1 MATLKH
7 AWRGELLNEVNF
19 FRRPSIQFE
28 KLECNRIP
36 VRSSGL
42 GLATG
47 VEDPRIVV

>member
-1 MATLKH
+1 MHMSQTK
-7 AWRGELLNEVNF
+7 RSLLYF
-19 FRRPSIQFE
+19 FLRFE